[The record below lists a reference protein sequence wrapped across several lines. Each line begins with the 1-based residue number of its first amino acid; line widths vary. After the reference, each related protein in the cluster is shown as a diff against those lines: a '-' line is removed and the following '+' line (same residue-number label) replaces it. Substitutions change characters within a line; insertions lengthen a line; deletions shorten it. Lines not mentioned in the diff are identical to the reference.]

1 MRSGVNG
8 LKGRGREHQHR
19 VKSLL
24 QGLASERPAGARRA
38 AGKSRGWS
46 ARGGPPAGARR
57 PGRAQAQ
64 PAGCFGAR
72 AEPSLSVGPKSRGP
86 PQSHPQSPAPGSPAG
101 PLRSLPSPGPAL
113 WTSIPN
119 LLSSSIS
126 RYLNYANLPPP
137 YGPLPTLF
145 FKVKGAQGF
154 PDARTFARPSTFQ
167 SCPSGA
173 QISPTTSTLPLS
185 PLLLTNP
192 KATPSG

>member
-1 MRSGVNG
+1 MGSREGAESTSTESRVSSRAWPQSALPALEELLARAAAGLRGVGRRQGSGNQG
-8 LKGRGREHQHR
+8 EPKLSLRAASGRGPN
-19 VKSLL
+19 
-24 QGLASERPAGARRA
+24 PA
-38 AGKSRGWS
+38 
-46 ARGGPPAGARR
+46 
-57 PGRAQAQ
+57 
-64 PAGCFGAR
+64 
-72 AEPSLSVGPKSRGP
+72 SLSGQRVAAP

-101 PLRSLPSPGPAL
+101 PLRSLPSPGPAP
-113 WTSIPN
+113 WTWIPN

-173 QISPTTSTLPLS
+173 QISPTASTLPLS
-185 PLLLTNP
+185 PLVLTNP

>member
-1 MRSGVNG
+1 MGSREGAESPSTESRVSSRAWPQSALPALEELLARAAAGLRGVG
-8 LKGRGREHQHR
+8 RRQGRGD
-19 VKSLL
+19 
-24 QGLASERPAGARRA
+24 
-38 AGKSRGWS
+38 
-46 ARGGPPAGARR
+46 
-57 PGRAQAQ
+57 QAQ

-72 AEPSLSVGPKSRGP
+72 AEPSLSVRPRSRGP
-86 PQSHPQSPAPGSPAG
+86 PQSHSQSPAPGPPAC
-101 PLRSLPSPGPAL
+101 PLRSLPSPGPAP

-119 LLSSSIS
+119 LLSSSVS

-137 YGPLPTLF
+137 YGALPTLF

-154 PDARTFARPSTFQ
+154 PDVRTFARPSTLQ
-167 SCPSGA
+167 SCPSRA